1 MMEIN
6 FNFLSLIKV
15 NLCDQ
20 VYLINLY
27 LSLIFIVIF
36 IIKEINFK
44 MLVSLILF
52 YVEKIPIE
60 Y

>member
-36 IIKEINFK
+36 ITKEINFK

>member
-15 NLCDQ
+15 NLFDR

-27 LSLIFIVIF
+27 LSLIFIAIF

-44 MLVSLILF
+44 TLVSLILL

>member
-36 IIKEINFK
+36 ITKEINFK
-44 MLVSLILF
+44 TLMSLILF